1 MGTLFAVTTSRF
13 VVARLDETANVKFRA
28 STLKFLLAL
37 DDQEPL
43 LGMSAPKEPFG
54 QSVSPKRSVGAE
66 KQNEALV
73 GSCAAL
79 SASRNLEVM
88 AQNLT
93 YGGSSNQTT
102 AQLPM
107 VVASNMPSVHAEF
120 LNRTVFAAKVA
131 LGESRCRFSVAR

>member
-1 MGTLFAVTTSRF
+1 MGTMFAVTTSRF

-28 STLKFLLAL
+28 STSKFLLAL

-43 LGMSAPKEPFG
+43 MGTSAPKEPFG

-93 YGGSSNQTT
+93 YRGFIKSDYSTAANGGCVQ
-102 AQLPM
+102 
-107 VVASNMPSVHAEF
+107 HA
-120 LNRTVFAAKVA
+120 KC
-131 LGESRCRFSVAR
+131 SRRVSQ